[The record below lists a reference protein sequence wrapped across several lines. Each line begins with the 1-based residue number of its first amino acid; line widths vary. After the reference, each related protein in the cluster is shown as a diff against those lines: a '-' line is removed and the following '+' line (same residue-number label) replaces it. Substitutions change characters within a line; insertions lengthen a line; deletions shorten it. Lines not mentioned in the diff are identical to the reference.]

1 MATNPPLRA
10 SGPRELKRPRPIPR
24 TVRDAIVLMVY
35 GKLDDPDC
43 KSLDFIEAAKLA
55 GIKPDVMRRYL
66 DRAEVRILLRNER
79 RAFRDAI
86 CAGNEG
92 ALRRVRDKSA
102 NGMATVAAVR
112 ALEQIADV
120 NDARPQHVSPGITI
134 RIVNAAPAPAPV
146 TTIDAKPIA
155 AIEDVPQL
163 DTEGRRLDDRGDP
176 VFDPNQRR

>member
-1 MATNPPLRA
+1 MPINPPLRA

-43 KSLDFIEAAKLA
+43 KPLDFIEAAKLA

-112 ALEQIADV
+112 ALEQIDEV
-120 NDARPQHVSPGITI
+120 DATRPAVIHQPGITI
-134 RIVNAAPAPAPV
+134 RLVNVVAGTNDAPTVINAPAIESKLTVPE
-146 TTIDAKPIA
+146 DPIF
-155 AIEDVPQL
+155 
-163 DTEGRRLDDRGDP
+163 RSR
-176 VFDPNQRR
+176 